1 MQIPTVNPRKKC
13 PPIQLGTIDLDL
25 QDEIRESFLDRFRS
39 KSRRLKRGDQLLEY
53 FSCLFGLQIYQL
65 TEIDRDIW
73 IYKFTVIDI
82 KNEIGAA
89 DFGGSEIGLMVSLF
103 LFFFHQPSVSVSLEG
118 QLIEARTG
126 QVISGYR
133 INEEF
138 RTSRSLFTRR
148 IKSLPM
154 IEVAAVKLLKH
165 LKQDAQLKLNN
176 AN

>member
-1 MQIPTVNPRKKC
+1 
-13 PPIQLGTIDLDL
+13 
-25 QDEIRESFLDRFRS
+25 
-39 KSRRLKRGDQLLEY
+39 
-53 FSCLFGLQIYQL
+53 
-65 TEIDRDIW
+65 
-73 IYKFTVIDI
+73 
-82 KNEIGAA
+82 
-89 DFGGSEIGLMVSLF
+89 MVSLF